1 MWALLACHL
10 KPARQRVPAGHT
22 WLGYQCG
29 IGPAQRR
36 SHCVGMRSRS
46 TLPDRSAAY
55 QPAVHRG
62 EQLATGLIQA
72 WICPESV
79 DHAAG
84 RLTGRRGVAEKP
96 SERVRLQAEEL
107 FKPGDGRRIGRPTP
121 FLPLPHGG
129 RCATDSSGHSALR
142 EARVHTSLAQ
152 RVSES
157 LALSASAV
165 HRPSIPD
172 LLVAV
177 QTSLA
182 VMRSV

>member
-1 MWALLACHL
+1 
-10 KPARQRVPAGHT
+10 
-22 WLGYQCG
+22 
-29 IGPAQRR
+29 
-36 SHCVGMRSRS
+36 MRSRRAL
-46 TLPDRSAAY
+46 TDRPAAY

-62 EQLATGLIQA
+62 EQLATGLVQA

-96 SERVRLQAEEL
+96 SECVRGQAEEL
-107 FKPGDGRRIGRPTP
+107 FKPADGLCIWRSAS

-129 RCATDSSGHSALR
+129 RCATDSSSYCALR
-142 EARVHTSLAQ
+142 EASVYAGFAQ
-152 RVSES
+152 GVAES

-165 HRPSIPD
+165 HRSSMPD

-177 QTSLA
+177 HRVLVGTRLS
-182 VMRSV
+182 